1 MTSRPSSVP
10 PAGRFFAVA
19 ALLAA
24 LVLLSVPNA
33 SAQSLPSDIARQIE
47 SAAVEGRA
55 NQAKYG
61 ERMDGRRAG
70 VNRWLE
76 AAVVEAIV
84 VRPDLAGP
92 IVAHAV
98 SVAPESKNYLVPFV
112 VEQFP
117 AFANTIQASAG
128 GRGAAVVQ
136 SPAPQPGYEAATAWA
151 TAPIAGVPP
160 PDQRPPDWPV
170 LPREGGAD
178 GYDDPLEGMNRVFF
192 YMNGALDFV
201 FFDPLSRVYRFLMP
215 DEAKPAISRAFTNL
229 AEPVVF
235 ANHLL
240 QFEFE
245 RAGTSLGRF
254 LINSTFGVA
263 GLFDVATE
271 FGFEADDADF
281 GQTLHSY
288 GVGDGFYL
296 VLPFFGPSTV
306 RDAVG
311 LGVDNFMDPRG
322 YLLEFIP
329 RAGLALG
336 EGIVRREEVIDPV
349 DFLVEYAEDPYD
361 AVRAWTYQQRMRELT
376 GECTSPAYVIC
387 PGYTGN

>member
-1 MTSRPSSVP
+1 LLATLLAFVAP
-10 PAGRFFAVA
+10 PAG
-19 ALLAA
+19 
-24 LVLLSVPNA
+24 
-33 SAQSLPSDIARQIE
+33 AQSLPPDLAGQIE
-47 SAAVEGRA
+47 AAAIEGRA
-55 NQAKYG
+55 NEAKYG
-61 ERMDGRRAG
+61 DRMDGRRTG
-70 VNRWLE
+70 VNRQLE
-76 AAVVEAIV
+76 VVVVEAIV
-84 VRPDLAGP
+84 VRPDLVGP

-98 SVAPESKNYLVPFV
+98 TVAPESKDYLVPFV
-112 VEQFP
+112 AEQFP
-117 AFANTIQASAG
+117 SFSNTIRASAG
-128 GRGAAVVQ
+128 GTAVVR
-136 SPAPQPGYEAATAWA
+136 SEAPQPVYAASTTAA

-192 YMNGALDFV
+192 YMNGALDFL

-215 DEAKPAISRAFTNL
+215 DPAKPAISRAFTNL

-254 LINSTFGVA
+254 LVNSTFGVA

-311 LGVDNFMDPRG
+311 FGVDSFLDPRG
-322 YLLEFIP
+322 YVLDFIP
-329 RAGLALG
+329 RLGLALG
-336 EGIVRREEVIDPV
+336 EGVVRREEVIDPV
-349 DFLVEYAEDPYD
+349 DFLVEYAEDPYY

-376 GECTSPAYVIC
+376 GECTSPQYVVC
-387 PGYTGN
+387 PGGALGN